1 MKKTERLF
9 HGALGFEKIEGYA
22 VARRFTAE
30 QMAALAYSDIFA
42 PRTHC
47 AASVT
52 IELRTEATEI
62 SFAYKFFI
70 ATGTRSTFEVYTN
83 GVLTHLIGDETLS
96 DEGRI
101 TLAFSE
107 GWKQIEIYLPNYKEV
122 GIKDFRANA
131 LYRAIPKRKTKVLF
145 IGDSITQGGG
155 SKRSAQT
162 YVNVVKRA
170 LGYEIINQGIGGYV
184 FEKDIVAEIPFLP
197 NKIIVALGI
206 NNHQYDASEN
216 RRRISEFFEALCG
229 RYKDI
234 KILVL
239 LPIYCANPNIEM
251 LDEKVQ
257 TIKALIREI
266 AAGYANVQVIDADD
280 MVPHFADYYMEDMV
294 HPNALG
300 MELYG
305 QNLVKAIKKIKF

>member
-1 MKKTERLF
+1 
-9 HGALGFEKIEGYA
+9 
-22 VARRFTAE
+22 
-30 QMAALAYSDIFA
+30 
-42 PRTHC
+42 
-47 AASVT
+47 
-52 IELRTEATEI
+52 
-62 SFAYKFFI
+62 
-70 ATGTRSTFEVYTN
+70 
-83 GVLTHLIGDETLS
+83 
-96 DEGRI
+96 
-101 TLAFSE
+101 
-107 GWKQIEIYLPNYKEV
+107 
-122 GIKDFRANA
+122 
-131 LYRAIPKRKTKVLF
+131 
-145 IGDSITQGGG
+145 
-155 SKRSAQT
+155 
-162 YVNVVKRA
+162 

-216 RRRISEFFEALCG
+216 RRRISEFFEALCAL
-229 RYKDI
+229 YPSI
-234 KILVL
+234 KILAL
-239 LPIYCANPNIEM
+239 LPIYCGNPHIEM

-305 QNLVKAIKKIKF
+305 QNLAKAIKKIKF